1 MNLPLLTL
9 LEKLPVRPLHLH
21 DDSAALITIRSLR
34 FLTDDVARLEEGIL
48 YIGNRPPADA
58 ACTEKSAL
66 LCTCAPTVLP
76 CCASFL
82 PKENPVHLFHL
93 LLEIMETFI
102 NQEQQLYDA
111 IYKRHNLQDLV
122 ELCSKYFGN
131 AAYIVDSTFKVL
143 AIDRRPMLA
152 DISAIWKNLL
162 KNGYL
167 SYDIIHALRK
177 SRELKQMESSQ
188 QAVLFKS
195 KYFNNAFI
203 NYNIIKQGKILGH
216 FFVVSYFRN
225 ITAGDLAYVNHLAPL
240 LADAMETDP
249 SYLASRGRDYENFL
263 SHMLSGTMRDPD
275 QIRRQLNALHWEYEG
290 QYLVFVM
297 QPDTDDNLTIATLG
311 RQLEGIQ
318 SGKPILFEGFL
329 TAIFPVADTN
339 AMELILQKL
348 RRFLKETG
356 NAGAISDLF
365 DGFYRTATY
374 YSQARLTLSLSS
386 RQLGCLYTYGEY
398 AIIHLMKTADAS
410 LNLNMLCEKGVFR
423 LRDYDLLHQTEYF
436 GTLKIFL
443 QNERNIGL
451 TAELLHIHRN
461 TLLYR
466 IERIRQMTG
475 MDLEDYRIRQRILLS
490 FAAIEYL
497 EHKNC

>member
-21 DDSAALITIRSLR
+21 NASAALITIHNLR
-34 FLTDDVARLEEGIL
+34 FLTDDVTWLEEGIL
-48 YIGNRPPADA
+48 YIGSHPPDA
-58 ACTEKSAL
+58 ASCAKNSAL
-66 LCTCAPTVLP
+66 LCTCPPAVLP
-76 CCASFL
+76 CCAGFL

-111 IYKRHNLQDLV
+111 IYKRHSLQDLV

-216 FFVVSYFRN
+216 FFVVSYF
-225 ITAGDLAYVNHLAPL
+225 
-240 LADAMETDP
+240 
-249 SYLASRGRDYENFL
+249 
-263 SHMLSGTMRDPD
+263 
-275 QIRRQLNALHWEYEG
+275 
-290 QYLVFVM
+290 
-297 QPDTDDNLTIATLG
+297 
-311 RQLEGIQ
+311 
-318 SGKPILFEGFL
+318 
-329 TAIFPVADTN
+329 
-339 AMELILQKL
+339 
-348 RRFLKETG
+348 
-356 NAGAISDLF
+356 
-365 DGFYRTATY
+365 
-374 YSQARLTLSLSS
+374 
-386 RQLGCLYTYGEY
+386 
-398 AIIHLMKTADAS
+398 
-410 LNLNMLCEKGVFR
+410 
-423 LRDYDLLHQTEYF
+423 
-436 GTLKIFL
+436 
-443 QNERNIGL
+443 
-451 TAELLHIHRN
+451 
-461 TLLYR
+461 
-466 IERIRQMTG
+466 
-475 MDLEDYRIRQRILLS
+475 
-490 FAAIEYL
+490 
-497 EHKNC
+497 